1 MVKIWKYQEVENCLD
16 EYRRYQEAF
25 SEAALA
31 KLEKLPLDENDLK
44 YSRAMLTGK
53 LPPVPI
59 WSNWR
64 VRELK
69 AGCFAEAML
78 DHWGSLT
85 QHAPTSLLHIT
96 IMDQRHVTGDRMT
109 KLDIKDLTSK
119 VRDAFGYYGLSHV
132 SIIEIQP
139 FDNVN
144 APGEGQGRW
153 LQEHVHAVAKVDIGG
168 KAAAM
173 TVKELQ
179 ATLEGRFEAPMLFTE
194 IGPAD
199 AVRIQPIGA
208 SLADLTKTTAYPFK
222 NPMIKAT
229 GFTSA
234 KRAFSFVVAEPAGVQ
249 MVRLAEI
256 HNLIPIKAMT
266 FAGGDG
272 CKIRTEASRRFR
284 EQINAVRLGRWDRW
298 QEQQYVLAYW
308 SRVKAAG
315 RMERFLPPTIRV

>member
-1 MVKIWKYQEVENCLD
+1 MVKFWKYQEVENVLE
-16 EYRRYQEAF
+16 EYRHHQIAF
-25 SEAALA
+25 SEAARARLI
-31 KLEKLPLDENDLK
+31 KMPLDENDLK

-69 AGCFAEAML
+69 GGCFAEAML

-85 QHAPTSLLHIT
+85 QHEPTALLHIT
-96 IMDQRHVTGDRMT
+96 IMDQRHVTGDRAT
-109 KLDIKDLTSK
+109 NIDIKDLTSK

-153 LQEHVHAVAKVDIGG
+153 LQEHVHAVAKVDAGG

-173 TVKELQ
+173 TVRGLQ
-179 ATLEGRFEAPMLFTE
+179 ATLEARFVAPTLFTE
-194 IGPAD
+194 VGPVP
-199 AVRIQPIGA
+199 AVRVQPIGA
-208 SLADLTKTTAYPFK
+208 SLTDLTKTATYPFK

-234 KRAFSFVVAEPAGVQ
+234 KRSFSFVVSEPAGVQ

-256 HNLIPIKAMT
+256 HNLIPPNAMT

-272 CKIRTEASRRFR
+272 CQIRTEASRRFR
-284 EQINAVRLGRWDRW
+284 NEINAVRLGRWDRW
-298 QEQQYVLAYW
+298 QQRQHVLAYW
-308 SRVKAAG
+308 ARVKAAG